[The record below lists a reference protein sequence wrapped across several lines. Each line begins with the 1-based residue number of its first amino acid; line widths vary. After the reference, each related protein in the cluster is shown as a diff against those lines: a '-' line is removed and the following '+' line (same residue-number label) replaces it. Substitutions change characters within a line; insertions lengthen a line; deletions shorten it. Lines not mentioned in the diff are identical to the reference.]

1 MFQIGTQ
8 NDLSSINERDLS
20 RLLESNNIQSSSLID
35 LIMHIMHRS
44 SNDSDFEEKQKVV
57 SSCPFIM
64 SVFNREFK
72 IVDLLESNKPAC
84 R

>member
-8 NDLSSINERDLS
+8 NDLASINERDLS

-44 SNDSDFEEKQKVV
+44 LNDSDFEEKQKMV
-57 SSCPFIM
+57 SLCSFIM
-64 SVFNREFK
+64 SV
-72 IVDLLESNKPAC
+72 S
-84 R
+84 

>member
-8 NDLSSINERDLS
+8 NDLASINERDLS

-44 SNDSDFEEKQKVV
+44 SNDSDFEEKQKV
-57 SSCPFIM
+57 SLCPFIM
-64 SVFNREFK
+64 SFIIEFK
-72 IVDLLESNKPAC
+72 IVDFLESNKPTC